1 MVFAFGSPFDFRFSM
16 SSGIVSGLQR
26 SAGLADI
33 DYENFIQTDAAINP
47 GNSGGPLTDIRGR
60 VIGMNTAIAT
70 GRGNSVGQGQFAGI
84 GLAIPMSMIESIVT
98 QIIETGEVRK
108 GFLGV
113 GLMSLDAA
121 RAGARSNRLLASIA
135 NDFKGEGAVVR
146 EVNEGSPADD
156 AGFEFGD
163 VITAI
168 DGQKVTSDG
177 AVPAII
183 SSKRPGAAV
192 EFDIWR
198 IDPEQ
203 GAGTVQKLT
212 AKLGELDSA
221 ARLAPYLPNALR
233 AAGIEEFSTATDAR
247 AKKFGVPFRR
257 GVILEQIRDDAEIA
271 SQVPEGSTIVAVFD
285 QQIGSIDEFYTRV
298 NRAVA
303 GMGRVPGFQLPL
315 RIVVPDGSVVQ
326 VVVPVR

>member
-1 MVFAFGSPFDFRFSM
+1 
-16 SSGIVSGLQR
+16 
-26 SAGLADI
+26 
-33 DYENFIQTDAAINP
+33 
-47 GNSGGPLTDIRGR
+47 
-60 VIGMNTAIAT
+60 MNTAIAT